1 MNASTEAPFQTMS
14 KAAPSKA
21 PETKTPAAPVA
32 HTREKNIELALSAIT
47 KEFGQGSIMRLGTN
61 AKMKVETLST
71 GSLAIDLAL
80 GVGGLPLGR
89 IVEVYGPESSGK
101 TTFCLSVIAEC
112 QRKGGLAAFI
122 DVEHALDPKYARVV
136 GVKLDDLL
144 VSQPDSGEDAL
155 NIMETLIRSNSIDV
169 IVLDSVAALI
179 TKAELDGQ
187 MGDMTMG
194 SQARLMSQAM
204 RRLTAVVSKTK
215 CVCIF
220 TNQIREKIGVMF
232 GCFPY
237 QTKVQLR
244 GGGTELIG
252 QLVNGQ
258 RPAEVISW
266 NPQTNEFAPT
276 KVVRRFKHGRN
287 VTNFNLTDNQIGELR
302 TAYRT
307 LVFRYP
313 NAAGFN
319 KFSCTPNHTIFTPA
333 GEISAEDLSIGDQI
347 LVHHKG
353 VRFSNDLQ
361 HLLLGSML
369 GDGSIKQESQ
379 MAAFFREEH
388 AQEQKAY
395 VKWKEAAFGKLCRKP
410 SDNEHGYGYSTVSLY
425 ELAQIRSKFYPLNK
439 RYKHVTKE
447 LLEQMN
453 PFSLAVWFLDD
464 GTNDRQAKRGN
475 KKTIYLHKL
484 TEKEC
489 REFESVFAVKFG
501 LICRIKYYPKGA
513 SSRIAFYGAEADRFE
528 EIIRPYCHKS
538 MAYKLT
544 KHKGIGSALP
554 GLQFGTREVDE
565 AIPCEIFEVREK
577 FIEGKMGVR
586 YNVEVENNAN
596 FLLANGAIVHNSP
609 ETTSG
614 GRALKFF
621 SSIRIDIRRK
631 DQIKTP
637 DGKVIGNR
645 TKIKVVKN
653 KVAPPFTEVEF
664 DIMYNEGISAS
675 GSLVDLGV
683 EQKILEKKG
692 AWITYQGEL
701 VGQGRDAAK
710 QAFRDKPEL
719 AAKITAAILEKVN
732 VTGGT
737 VVTGE
742 ASE

>member
-1 MNASTEAPFQTMS
+1 MSKPTPS
-14 KAAPSKA
+14 KAAD
-21 PETKTPAAPVA
+21 TKPAASAPVA
-32 HTREKNIELALSAIT
+32 HTRDKNIELALSSIT
-47 KEFGQGSIMRLGTN
+47 KEFGEGSIMRLGTN

-71 GSLAIDLAL
+71 GSLAVDLAL

-89 IVEVYGPESSGK
+89 IVEIYGPESSGK

-232 GCFPY
+232 G
-237 QTKVQLR
+237 
-244 GGGTELIG
+244 
-252 QLVNGQ
+252 
-258 RPAEVISW
+258 
-266 NPQTNEFAPT
+266 
-276 KVVRRFKHGRN
+276 
-287 VTNFNLTDNQIGELR
+287 
-302 TAYRT
+302 
-307 LVFRYP
+307 
-313 NAAGFN
+313 
-319 KFSCTPNHTIFTPA
+319 
-333 GEISAEDLSIGDQI
+333 
-347 LVHHKG
+347 
-353 VRFSNDLQ
+353 
-361 HLLLGSML
+361 
-369 GDGSIKQESQ
+369 
-379 MAAFFREEH
+379 
-388 AQEQKAY
+388 
-395 VKWKEAAFGKLCRKP
+395 
-410 SDNEHGYGYSTVSLY
+410 
-425 ELAQIRSKFYPLNK
+425 
-439 RYKHVTKE
+439 
-447 LLEQMN
+447 
-453 PFSLAVWFLDD
+453 
-464 GTNDRQAKRGN
+464 
-475 KKTIYLHKL
+475 
-484 TEKEC
+484 
-489 REFESVFAVKFG
+489 
-501 LICRIKYYPKGA
+501 
-513 SSRIAFYGAEADRFE
+513 
-528 EIIRPYCHKS
+528 
-538 MAYKLT
+538 
-544 KHKGIGSALP
+544 
-554 GLQFGTREVDE
+554 
-565 AIPCEIFEVREK
+565 
-577 FIEGKMGVR
+577 
-586 YNVEVENNAN
+586 
-596 FLLANGAIVHNSP
+596 SP

-637 DGKVIGNR
+637 EGKVIGNR

-710 QAFRDKPEL
+710 QTLRERPEL
-719 AAKITAAILEKVN
+719 AEKITKAILEKVN

-737 VVTGE
+737 VVTGD
-742 ASE
+742 AAD